1 MAIYTS
7 LPAELQEVDVIIAG
21 GGSAGCIIAARLSD
35 ADPGLS
41 ILVVEGGA
49 SNQNIPSLSHP
60 ALFLSN
66 LGPNSNYNICYKAKA
81 SADLADRELEVLAG
95 GVLGGGSSIN
105 LMVYSRPQRSDFD
118 AWSIPG
124 WSADEMLMY
133 MNKLETYHGSHSIGS
148 HGQNGPMQV
157 SRGRFG
163 SRRFQDDFL
172 TAVDATGWHEV
183 HDLQTMDAT
192 IGAQA
197 AMRWVDLEGR
207 RQDTAHQYL
216 FPRLNDGRHSNL
228 HVLLQSRVRRVLFDA
243 KRAVGIEYQPSQT
256 QTLSSL
262 KARKMVIISCGALGS
277 PLVLERSG
285 IGNPDILRSAGVP
298 IVADVPGVGSHYQDH
313 QVMCYAYKSCL
324 KPEETMDAIW
334 SGRLDTEGLIHHNE
348 RILSWNAVDAYCK
361 LRPSDADI
369 TSLGPAFQN
378 EWVKEYQGREDRP
391 LMLITPACGFYGDRA
406 SVPKGQYYCIAPFS
420 TYPVSRGEIH
430 ITGPGLEDVPDFS
443 TGFLSDPENVD
454 LKQHIWAYKIQ
465 RRIARRMEIFR
476 GEVAHMHPEFS
487 PGSQAACI
495 DGPAVGSAYEIS
507 YSHEDDE
514 VIAQWVRKNLSSTWH
529 SQGTCRM
536 SLVREQGGVV
546 DADLNVYGIERL
558 KVADLSILPGNV
570 GCNTNSV
577 AMAIGE
583 KAADIIILELD
594 LET

>member
-1 MAIYTS
+1 MKR

-41 ILVVEGGA
+41 ILLVERGA
-49 SNQNIPSLSHP
+49 SNQNIPSISHP

-66 LGPNSNYNICYKAKA
+66 LAPNGDYNITYKAKA

-133 MNKLETYHGSHSIGS
+133 MNKLETYHGSHSTGS
-148 HGQNGPMQV
+148 HGQNGPMQI
-157 SRGRFG
+157 SRGTFD

-183 HDLQTMDAT
+183 HDLHTMDTT

-197 AMRWVDLEGR
+197 AMRYVDLEGR

-216 FPRLNDGRHSNL
+216 FPRLDDGRHPNL
-228 HVLLQSRVRRVLFDA
+228 HVLLQSQVKRILFDA
-243 KRAVGIEYQPSQT
+243 KRAVGIEYQHSQT
-256 QTLSSL
+256 HTLNSV
-262 KARKMVIISCGALGS
+262 KARKIVIISCGALGS

-285 IGNPDILRSAGVP
+285 IGRPDILRSANVP
-298 IVADVPGVGSHYQDH
+298 IVADVPSVGSHYQDH

-324 KPEETMDAIW
+324 RPGETMDAIW
-334 SGRLDTEGLIHHNE
+334 SGRLGIAQLIDRNE
-348 RILSWNAVDAYCK
+348 RILGWNAVDAYCK

-369 TSLGPAFQN
+369 ASLGPAFEK
-378 EWVKEYQGREDRP
+378 EWIKEYHGREDRP
-391 LMLITPACGFYGDRA
+391 LVLVTPACGFYGDRT
-406 SVPKGQYYCIAPFS
+406 SIPEGQYYCIAPFS

-443 TGFLSDPENVD
+443 TGFLSDFDNID

-465 RRIARRMEIFR
+465 RKIARRMEIFR
-476 GEVAHMHPEFS
+476 GEVVHMHPEFS

-495 DGPAVGSAYEIS
+495 DGPAADSAYEIQ

-514 VIAQWVRKNLSSTWH
+514 AIGRWIRKNVSTTWH

-536 SLVREQGGVV
+536 SLKREQGGVV
-546 DADLNVYGIERL
+546 DVNLNVYDVEGL

-583 KAADIIILELD
+583 KTADIVIRELGLD
-594 LET
+594 S